1 MFRNLICTTGFFV
14 FGVLYAE
21 ILNGLNIL
29 YFKMNVYLFA
39 GLVSLIFLVSE
50 LILKHFETEAKKSSI
65 GEIKFQ
71 KVKDIYYIGFAILG
85 FVLLILIPFVWWGA
99 IKTLA
104 DMTK

>member
-50 LILKHFETEAKKSSI
+50 LILKHFETEAKMSSI
-65 GEIKFQ
+65 GRIKLQ
-71 KVKDIYYIGFAILG
+71 KAKDIYYIGLSILG